1 VARVR
6 NQDARRSQL
15 AAVAID
21 VIAERGLGAVRVKD
35 IAEAADVSPRLVA
48 YYYPEI
54 DDLIDEVYRVAV
66 DRYYWQRLEAITKLD
81 SPVDRLANLIES
93 GLPAG
98 DGDVLSRA
106 LYEFSVN
113 AGRDPTHGTLMT
125 LLFER
130 EVSLYVAVLEAGRA
144 SGDFALT
151 EPVQSVA
158 QNFVALEDAFG
169 MYLNGGNSSLDAT
182 AAIALLRSYAR
193 SATGVEL

>member
-1 VARVR
+1 MARVR

-15 AAVAID
+15 TAVAID

-193 SATGVEL
+193 SATGVHL

>member
-1 VARVR
+1 
-6 NQDARRSQL
+6 
-15 AAVAID
+15 
-21 VIAERGLGAVRVKD
+21 
-35 IAEAADVSPRLVA
+35 
-48 YYYPEI
+48 
-54 DDLIDEVYRVAV
+54 
-66 DRYYWQRLEAITKLD
+66 
-81 SPVDRLANLIES
+81 
-93 GLPAG
+93 
-98 DGDVLSRA
+98 
-106 LYEFSVN
+106 
-113 AGRDPTHGTLMT
+113 MT

-182 AAIALLRSYAR
+182 AARALLRSYAR